1 MADGS
6 TGPVTDGVTE
16 ARNDGAESDRRRSR
30 RVDRADHVRA
40 DPEALSALMGDRALL
55 LRMDCCDPWVSED
68 GRLDWGTLDDAPAGA
83 ELVFLGLDG
92 DRGCFAAV
100 PRMLEG
106 GDARGKAWLQAGQ
119 LSQQDFATF
128 SAARSLA
135 SWHASHRFCARC
147 GSMTVQGKGGWQRD
161 CTDRAC
167 ATSHFPRTDPVVI
180 MTIEHVT
187 PDGERL
193 VLLGRGLGWP
203 EGRYSALAGFVE
215 PGETI
220 EQAVQRETLEEAG
233 LKVHSVRYR
242 SSQAWPFPSQLM
254 IGCHAMT
261 DHSTLAVDR
270 TELDD
275 AFWATRAELFA
286 ALEDLPGK
294 TFLPPPRHAIAN
306 SLLRDW
312 LDRPA
317 G

>member
-1 MADGS
+1 M
-6 TGPVTDGVTE
+6 TDGAPGTVANNGEYDLTE
-16 ARNDGAESDRRRSR
+16 GDRRRSR
-30 RVDRADHVRA
+30 RIDRADHVRA
-40 DPEALSALMGDRALL
+40 DPDALSALMGDRARV
-55 LRMDCCDPWVSED
+55 LRMDSCDPVVTDEGLLVWDRFDEASS
-68 GRLDWGTLDDAPAGA
+68 GA
-83 ELVFLGLDG
+83 ELLFLGVDG

-100 PRMLEG
+100 PRKPAPDEM
-106 GDARGKAWLQAGQ
+106 RGKAWQQAG
-119 LSQQDFATF
+119 LLNPQDFATF

-135 SWHASHRFCARC
+135 LWHATHRYCSRC

-161 CTDRAC
+161 CTDSAC
-167 ATSHFPRTDPVVI
+167 GASHFPRTDPVAI
-180 MTIEHVT
+180 MTVEYVT

-203 EGRYSALAGFVE
+203 EGRYSALAGFIE

-220 EQAVQRETLEEAG
+220 EQAVQREVLEEAG

-261 DHSTLAVDR
+261 DHATLAVDR
-270 TELDD
+270 TELAD

-286 ALEDLPGK
+286 ALENLPGK
-294 TFLPPPRHAIAN
+294 TFEPPPRHAIAH

-317 G
+317 R